1 MTNEY
6 IPPTNA
12 GILENYYYGQLY
24 ISKKWYVRPI
34 DWAGCWRRDNDND
47 NDNDNEYLMAGNI
60 EKQFDSEQE
69 CIDYINEVSNE
80 NNN

>member
-24 ISKKWYVRPI
+24 INKKWYVRLLG
-34 DWAGCWRRDNDND
+34 WAGCWKHVNDK
-47 NDNDNEYLMAGNI
+47 EYLVEGNI

-69 CIDYINEVSNE
+69 CIDYINKVAVDNDKCI
-80 NNN
+80 